1 MPSKVNIALLRF
13 DLLFTKDTVSHR
25 THHRPVGKVSRVA
38 PSRDRTE
45 AGTARKRAQKACKE
59 CHLHKTKCSGDIPR
73 CKRCET
79 NDLICE
85 YVASRRKFSH
95 APTLQSSS
103 QDDNQEVEDRPS
115 LTDVKDD
122 AKPLISPVGFSIS
135 PALTS
140 QTRRS
145 SIGNLYGEYVPKYY
159 SRRTL
164 ETHGIIEIFW
174 LKKIPW

>member
-1 MPSKVNIALLRF
+1 M
-13 DLLFTKDTVSHR
+13 
-25 THHRPVGKVSRVA
+25 
-38 PSRDRTE
+38 
-45 AGTARKRAQKACKE
+45 
-59 CHLHKTKCSGDIPR
+59 
-73 CKRCET
+73 
-79 NDLICE
+79 
-85 YVASRRKFSH
+85 ASRRKFSH

-159 SRRTL
+159 LQRTL